1 MGFQETAL
9 DARWRTSL
17 LSGDEVRR
25 SYIMTERSMA
35 VDARTEV
42 SVWLNATDVMVSTLV
57 GQWRV

>member
-1 MGFQETAL
+1 
-9 DARWRTSL
+9 
-17 LSGDEVRR
+17 
-25 SYIMTERSMA
+25 MA